1 MSTTTTNLSLVKPA
15 TSEAADIAVINSNM
29 DLVDTAVTARAL
41 ASRTVN
47 GHALTGNVTVTAT
60 DVSLGNCDNTSDAN
74 KPVSTAT
81 TNALALKVP
90 FTEVVNTVA
99 SAGTAQTLS
108 EPATKS
114 INDLTLDNA
123 SPCVL
128 TFPTA
133 TAGTSFT
140 LILRQSGST
149 RTVTW
154 PGGLKWSGG
163 TAPTLSTATG
173 SIDIFTFVYITAWN
187 GFVAGLAMA

>member
-15 TSEAADIAVINSNM
+15 TSEAADIAVINTNM
-29 DLVDTAVTARAL
+29 DTIDSAVAGKVSTAT
-41 ASRTVN
+41 TVN
-47 GHALTGNVTVTAT
+47 GHALSANVTVTAT

-90 FTEVVNTVA
+90 FTEVINTVA
-99 SAGTAQTLS
+99 SAGTAQTIA
-108 EPATKS
+108 EPAVKS
-114 INDLTLDNA
+114 INDITLNNA

-140 LILRQSGST
+140 LVLRQSGST
-149 RTVTW
+149 RLVTW
-154 PGGLKWSGG
+154 PGGIKWSGG
-163 TAPTLSTATG
+163 AAPTLSTASG